1 MNTKLLC
8 VVAMTFAANV
18 SYASLQPPESLKP
31 GVWSTKITRTQ
42 LSDSDIKRLSK
53 VKMATADVY
62 AGTQDISLQVNQH
75 GTVRSTHSVCFE
87 TLFTTEADYM
97 FDLNVGG
104 ISNTLRDHIVIMARQ
119 RTCVENQL
127 YKDVNFSSPGNYA
140 FYAISSGTTQMA
152 GEKRTTSRGNISV
165 R

>member
-1 MNTKLLC
+1 MNTKLFCIAVL
-8 VVAMTFAANV
+8 TFAASN
-18 SYASLQPPESLKP
+18 SYASLQPPEALKP

-42 LSDSDIKRLSK
+42 LTDADIKRLSY

-62 AGTQDISLQVNQH
+62 AGTSDINLRTNQR
-75 GTVRSTHSVCFE
+75 GTARSVHSVCFE
-87 TLFTTEADYM
+87 TLLTTEADYM

-104 ISNTLRDHIVIMARQ
+104 ISNIMKDHIVIMARQ
-119 RTCVENQL
+119 RTCVEHQL
-127 YKDVNFSSPGNYA
+127 YKEVSIGSPGNYA
-140 FYAISSGTTQMA
+140 FYAITSGTTQMA